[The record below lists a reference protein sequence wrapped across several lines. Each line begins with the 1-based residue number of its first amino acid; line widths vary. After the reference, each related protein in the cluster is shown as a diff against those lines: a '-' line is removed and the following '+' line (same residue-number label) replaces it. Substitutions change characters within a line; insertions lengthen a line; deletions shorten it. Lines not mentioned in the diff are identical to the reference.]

1 MLRISAKP
9 ETRLPLISTIG
20 MPPPRPRPLRVWGAS
35 SCSNSAMLDAPMARI
50 SWAFSVTSAGMSP
63 STLPRSR
70 RPLTTMVPGSS
81 AGGGVTAGSA
91 SLGGSGGSAVC
102 AVTAVDNETV
112 ASKTIQ
118 YDDDTQKTLLT
129 TNPCPKT
136 TAPTLLLPG
145 AGKSPAN
152 SRLRHHEPEMV
163 GNRFPR
169 KGAERFENSLNIN
182 MLPIPFTP
190 SLSWR
195 TAAMP
200 TFQSTAAAAP
210 WPWWQGVAT
219 RLFFVAKCVS
229 VA

>member
-136 TAPTLLLPG
+136 TAPTLLLPSASEIPRNQPTATLQAGDGRQPLPRPSCDMARFGNSSNLDMLTVPVAASPPWHTG
-145 AGKSPAN
+145 AVPTGG
-152 SRLRHHEPEMV
+152 RQRRRQHHGHAGE
-163 GNRFPR
+163 
-169 KGAERFENSLNIN
+169 
-182 MLPIPFTP
+182 
-190 SLSWR
+190 SWR
-195 TAAMP
+195 
-200 TFQSTAAAAP
+200 
-210 WPWWQGVAT
+210 
-219 RLFFVAKCVS
+219 R
-229 VA
+229 